1 MSPSRFAALFFW
13 LCAALPLLAAPPA
26 ASIPTPA
33 GTPPAWVAGYRVRF
47 QLRPTGEF
55 LSEKLITE
63 SIIARLPAAG
73 WLRADGSDV
82 CVQSQDGELIPVS
95 VLSHNPK
102 GDTLI
107 QFKRHGND
115 SIYWAYVG
123 NPAAP
128 AASAPPIPEGLTSE
142 FRDWAGD
149 SLASWA
155 DVVAGLKK
163 STTVTAN
170 AFNDMIAQNVN
181 PARSDDNHNFA
192 ASYRGYL
199 KIPETDTYKL
209 YVGAEDAAF
218 MFIDG
223 NRVFEQKGPHRHA
236 IRIPATDWVELELTA
251 GVHPIEIHHV
261 CGSDAL
267 VPTCALYYKNDTG
280 KKKQAT
286 TYVTGDFFARAT
298 LAETIAIEG
307 ANGAPAAIFTWG
319 IDDTLSAPG
328 ITFHLAHF
336 EAHGRNLKDP
346 ARIQWDFGDGT
357 KAQGRAPSHVY
368 LKGGEYM
375 VTMTAPEQPAITQ
388 RVYMYA
394 APSPTSPFS
403 LARAVE
409 LLATSDWE
417 KWDTQR
423 VNSLFDFL
431 TVSEQ
436 PNRWPLVE
444 KIGRHLLAQ
453 KDVDLK
459 RRVALQT
466 ELMEALA
473 MQGRGAEAL
482 KVMDEALTAA
492 GKLPS
497 LRVMA
502 LLKGADIQWNNLK
515 QYKEAANVYEKIIS
529 EYRGLDIPAVREA
542 AIHWG
547 DLFTAA
553 GDLTQA
559 EERYRLAR
567 TLGGERFKATGQ
579 TEAIQRGAQLRIAEQ
594 KLKSGDVRG
603 TRLLLEK
610 MEIDYPEQKL
620 EGMYR
625 LLKAET
631 DRYAGRYEE
640 AIENY
645 EVLLKLRQWAGF
657 RDRAIHGLADCYF
670 RNEAFTE
677 SLEWFDKLRES
688 FPDYF
693 AAQKLTAVYDLV
705 KDRALK
711 LAEAKKAGA
720 APAGESFRGYTTGF
734 EPEEKQPAG
743 NASKITFER
752 SFGIDGPQVGVL
764 GFGSLNIFTKDLQN
778 LQPGGNVWVELW
790 YREQMQSRDVQS
802 WESVDVMVIPGTD
815 ATKPPSDK
823 IQLPI
828 TRTYGQWRKVATR
841 LKLPMTS
848 EAVFKLSFVHQFG
861 MIRIDGVKVL
871 PVTDRQLDSLRSF
884 IEAPEIE

>member
-1 MSPSRFAALFFW
+1 MSPSSFAALLLW
-13 LCAALPLLAAPPA
+13 LLAALPLLAGAPAGPA
-26 ASIPTPA
+26 PTPA
-33 GTPPAWVAGYRVRF
+33 GDAPAWVAGYRVRF
-47 QLRPTGEF
+47 PLRPVGDFTN
-55 LSEKLITE
+55 EKLITE
-63 SIIARLPAAG
+63 SVIARLPAAG
-73 WLRADGSDV
+73 WLRADGSDI
-82 CVQSQDGELIPVS
+82 CVQSQTGELIPVS

-115 SIYWAYVG
+115 SMYWAYAG
-123 NPAAP
+123 NPKGP
-128 AASAPPIPEGLTSE
+128 AANGPPIPEGLTSE

-163 STTVTAN
+163 SPVVTAN
-170 AFNDMIAQNVN
+170 AFNEMIVQNVN
-181 PARSDDNHNFA
+181 PGRPDNYKNFA

-199 KIPETDTYKL
+199 RIPETDTYKL
-209 YVGAEDAAF
+209 HVGAEDAAF
-218 MFIDG
+218 LFIDG
-223 NRVFEQKGPHRHA
+223 NRVFDQPGPHRYS
-236 IRIPATDWVELELTA
+236 IRFPTSEWIELELTA

-261 CGSDAL
+261 SGSDAI
-267 VPTCALYYKNDTG
+267 VPTCALYYKVDTG
-280 KKKQAT
+280 KKKQTSNFMA
-286 TYVTGDFFARAT
+286 GEFFAHAT
-298 LAETIAIEG
+298 LAEAIGIEG
-307 ANGAPAAIFTWG
+307 ANGAPAATFTWG

-328 ITFHLAHF
+328 ITFHVAHF
-336 EAHGRNLKDP
+336 EANGRAMKDP
-346 ARIQWDFGDGT
+346 ALIQWDFGDGT
-357 KAQGRAPSHVY
+357 KVQGRAPSHVY
-368 LKGGEYM
+368 LASGEYM
-375 VTMTAPEQPAITQ
+375 VTMTAPEQPPITQ
-388 RVYMYA
+388 RVYMWT

-403 LARAVE
+403 LAKAVE
-409 LLATSDWE
+409 LLTTSDWV

-423 VNSLFDFL
+423 INSLFDFL

-473 MQGRGAEAL
+473 VQGRGTEAL
-482 KVMDEALTAA
+482 QLLDEALTAA

-502 LLKGADIQWNNLK
+502 LLQGADIQWNYLK
-515 QYKEAANVYEKIIS
+515 NYKEAAEVYEKIIS

-547 DLFTAA
+547 DLYTAA

-559 EERYRLAR
+559 EQRYRLAR

-594 KLKSGDVRG
+594 KLRSGDVRG
-603 TRLLLEK
+603 TRLLLQK
-610 MEIDYPEQKL
+610 MELDFPEQKL

-631 DRYAGRYEE
+631 DRFAGRYEE

-677 SLEWFDKLRES
+677 SLEWFDKLKES

-693 AAQKLTAVYDLV
+693 EAQKLTAVYDTV
-705 KDRALK
+705 KDRATK

-720 APAGESFRGYTTGF
+720 APASESFRGYVTGF

-743 NASKITFER
+743 NASRITFER
-752 SFGIDGPQVGVL
+752 AFGIDGPQVGVVGL
-764 GFGSLNIFTKDLQN
+764 GSLFIYSKDLQN
-778 LQPGGNVWVELW
+778 LQPGGNCWVEFW
-790 YREQMQSRDVQS
+790 YREQMQSRDVGA
-802 WESVDVMVIPGTD
+802 WEYVLVQIIPGAD
-815 ATKPPSDK
+815 ASKPPSDSV
-823 IQLPI
+823 QLSL
-828 TRTYGQWRKVATR
+828 TRTYGQWRKTATR
-841 LKLPMTS
+841 LKLPMS
-848 EAVFKLSFVHQFG
+848 SDAVIKLSFVNQFG
-861 MIRIDGVKVL
+861 TMRIDGLKVL

-884 IEAPEIE
+884 IEAPEVE